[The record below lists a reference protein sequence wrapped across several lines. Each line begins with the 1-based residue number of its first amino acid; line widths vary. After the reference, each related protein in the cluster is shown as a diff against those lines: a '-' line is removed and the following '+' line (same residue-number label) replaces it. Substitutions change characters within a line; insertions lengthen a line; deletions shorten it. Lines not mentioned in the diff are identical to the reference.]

1 MKIILTIILT
11 TVVVLFSIQNFD
23 HVPLNFFAGKAIQI
37 RLIFVISIA
46 GIAGYL
52 LRYLIGIQREEEIK
66 KKYRMLR
73 LRDKEEIHRTYETD
87 EEDF

>member
-23 HVPLNFFAGKAIQI
+23 HVPLNFFGGRAIQI

-66 KKYRMLR
+66 KKYRLLR
-73 LRDKEEIHRTYETD
+73 LRDKEEIHRTYEPD